1 VVHRSVSALVI
12 LPRFI
17 VKDQPPEAITAS
29 AIIQVVVYQVVSCI
43 DQETTNES
51 ILTTSSHEGK
61 SSLIISH
68 DKVTLS
74 GTAIVKVKTASSPAT
89 TVLPVV
95 STADVVSNCFS
106 KDGETISTELVSNTG
121 SETKF
126 GHPSILEKLRSTPV
140 FT

>member
-1 VVHRSVSALVI
+1 LITLLRST
-12 LPRFI
+12 
-17 VKDQPPEAITAS
+17 VKDHPHEAIKAS
-29 AIIQVVVYQVVSCI
+29 ATIHVVVYQLVSCI
-43 DQETTNES
+43 DQEIANES
-51 ILTTSSHEGK
+51 ILTSSNHEGK
-61 SSLIISH
+61 TSLIISH

-74 GTAIVKVKTASSPAT
+74 GTAIVKLKTASSQAT

-95 STADVVSNCFS
+95 SATEVVNNCFS
-106 KDGETISTELVSNTG
+106 NDGETISTELASTTG